1 MLTSTWVRDTPRGRR
16 FVGRCGVKAQ
26 ALALVMITL
35 AVLLAACGDD
45 DDGGGQQAA
54 GKPVRGGEVTA
65 LLGVGYAGTWPAG
78 LDPAT
83 NTNGAANQHM
93 MTSIFGQLFQLSTD
107 GKVVPTL
114 ARGWDYAPDAKSV
127 RIFLRKGVEF
137 SDGAPFDAETVA
149 WHFKRMLESDCV
161 CAPPWGP
168 LVESVTSEGDDTVE
182 ISFKVPYGA
191 AINSFI
197 VSNVNWVASRR
208 SLERMGE
215 RAFRLKP
222 VGAGPFKVVS
232 NKLSNELVLER
243 NPTYFEKG
251 KPYLDRLTF
260 KTTGDDQSALQAIQA
275 GQAQVYDN
283 LSTPTLIDQVSE
295 DSNLQVTQHLSTSPY
310 VLQLNTAIPPFDDKK
325 AREAIYYATDT
336 EAIRTNLF
344 KNKYEITQS
353 FTGPGGLF
361 HHQNVPGYRTYD
373 LERAKQLVRELG
385 GLKVTLGTIKVLVAE
400 QTTRALQTQ
409 WEEAGMD
416 VTIRSYD
423 LPGLI
428 QAFES
433 QKWNAM
439 LQTAGSWDPAGGVG
453 VAFRYISTAPFS
465 GTHDKK
471 LDALLNAAAAT
482 TDLDE
487 RDQRYQ
493 AAAKYISDQ
502 AYSPFLFAFAPAS
515 VVTNNVQAPGL
526 TEPIPA
532 VVVIPTVPW
541 EEVSATSDE

>member
-1 MLTSTWVRDTPRGRR
+1 MLRSWWHRERLAERTSAGRWGAR
-16 FVGRCGVKAQ
+16 P
-26 ALALVMITL
+26 LALVLVALT
-35 AVLLAACGDD
+35 VLLAACGDD
-45 DDGGGQQAA
+45 DGGGDEAA

-93 MTSIFGQLFQLSTD
+93 MTSIFGQLFQLGTD

-114 ARGWDYAPDAKSV
+114 ARGWDYASDAQSV
-127 RIFLRKGVEF
+127 RIFLRKGVKF
-137 SDGAPFDAETVA
+137 SDGAPFDAQTVE
-149 WHFKRMLESDCV
+149 WHFKRMLGSDCT

-168 LVESVTSEGDDTVE
+168 LVESVTSEGDDTVV

-197 VSNVNWVASRR
+197 VSNVNWVASKR

-243 NPTYFEKG
+243 NPNYFEKG

-260 KTTGDDQSALQAIQA
+260 KTTGGDQAALQAIQA

-283 LSTPTLIDQVSE
+283 LSTPTLIDQVAE

-310 VLQLNTAIPPFDDKK
+310 VLQLNTAVPPFDDKK

-336 EAIRTNLF
+336 EVIRTNLF
-344 KNKYEITQS
+344 KNKYETTQS

-361 HHQNVPGYRTYD
+361 HHQKVPGYRTYD
-373 LERAKQLVRELG
+373 LEKAKQLVRDLG

-400 QTTRALQTQ
+400 QTTQALQTQ

-453 VAFRYISTAPFS
+453 VAFRYLSTSPFS

-471 LDALLNAAAAT
+471 LDGLLNSAAAT
-482 TDLDE
+482 TDLEE
-487 RDQRYQ
+487 RDKRYQ
-493 AAAKYISDQ
+493 AAAKYMSDQ

-526 TEPIPA
+526 TEAIPA

-541 EEVSATSDE
+541 EEVSAASEE